1 MFRQTYKSTLKN
13 IVRSKLFIFILLVS
27 FGVIVYTKLSQSG
40 STIIFN
46 SVGEMKTITKTDPR
60 FAINYGSYIKY
71 ITNSVRATVSSY
83 VGPLGAIVSTLIV
96 LERELNDNFFE
107 IEKSHGIISSK
118 YAISKLL
125 ALITVNFTFVT
136 VASLFIFH
144 FYILMFGGVKMVG
157 WEYYLIDSSIR
168 LMRALVIFAF
178 PCSLIYISVTYMA
191 GTLIKSVPI
200 SAVASIAYLL
210 FNLSSQMKA
219 IIPETYFN
227 YLTPL
232 PLKAVQYFQWYD
244 AYDFDNIIAM
254 HEVTSGQV
262 SLCYAWFAVLILT
275 CIIVSCI
282 AVKKRHV

>member
-1 MFRQTYKSTLKN
+1 MFLQVYKTTIKN
-13 IVRSKLFIFILLVS
+13 ILRSKLFLMLVLVS
-27 FGVIVYTKLSQSG
+27 FVVIVYTKLSNAG
-40 STIIFN
+40 GTIIFN
-46 SVGEMKTITKTDPR
+46 SAGEMKNISKFDPR
-60 FAINYGSYIKY
+60 CHIGYGSYIKD

-107 IEKSHGIISSK
+107 IEKSHGIISIK

-136 VASLFIFH
+136 VSSLFIFH
-144 FYILMFGGVKMVG
+144 FYTLMFGGVKMIG
-157 WEYYLIDSSIR
+157 LEYYLIDSSIR
-168 LMRALVIFAF
+168 LMRALVVFAF
-178 PCSLIYISVTYMA
+178 PCSLIYISVTYMV

-219 IIPETYFN
+219 IIPKTYFN

-244 AYDFDNIIAM
+244 AYDFENIITM
-254 HEVTSGQV
+254 LEVTSEQV
-262 SLCYAWFAVLILT
+262 SLCYVWFAVLILT
-275 CIIVSCI
+275 CIIVSCV
-282 AVKKRHV
+282 AVKKRHI